1 MESCA
6 WITRML
12 RIFWNIQN
20 SGIPAAFSLTSMELV
35 MTEKFCLLS
44 GTASPEVFGHSHV
57 WGHGSI
63 ISSPHHI
70 QSQQQ
75 PPGMVRKCKP
85 RVFGAISCHFKHK
98 IGAQITQS
106 LSLSQPWWVQA
117 GGRGAGGA
125 CRALSPLCGAR
136 GGPSPDDW
144 GEKNNK
150 SSPLPQQRASPARL
164 KLQSPPS
171 TSHFPHPS
179 CLLGF
184 LSPEI
189 SCTPKKNPIFPEL
202 KPSLSC
208 WVLAHPLGCPGWD
221 GGPGDLW
228 GPCLSPNPGVFAALV
243 CRSELP
249 LRQNS

>member
-44 GTASPEVFGHSHV
+44 GTASPKVFGHSHV
-57 WGHGSI
+57 WGHDSI
-63 ISSPHHI
+63 ISTPHHI

-144 GEKNNK
+144 GEKTINPPHCHSNEHL
-150 SSPLPQQRASPARL
+150 LPASNCRAHPARA
-164 KLQSPPS
+164 
-171 TSHFPHPS
+171 TSLIPAA
-179 CLLGF
+179 CLAF
-184 LSPEI
+184 
-189 SCTPKKNPIFPEL
+189 
-202 KPSLSC
+202 
-208 WVLAHPLGCPGWD
+208 
-221 GGPGDLW
+221 
-228 GPCLSPNPGVFAALV
+228 
-243 CRSELP
+243 
-249 LRQNS
+249 